1 MLQLG
6 SSDDPHISR
15 DFDLMVIN
23 LQTLADAAA
32 KQRPPISMYVYNNSC
47 LSERLFLVLYWHT
60 EPMKCGHGE
69 LMCREDVF
77 YLLLILNAI
86 IV

>member
-6 SSDDPHISR
+6 SSDDPHISH

-32 KQRPPISMYVYNNSC
+32 KQRPPISMYVYNNS
-47 LSERLFLVLYWHT
+47 LSLRKAVLST
-60 EPMKCGHGE
+60 
-69 LMCREDVF
+69 LMALRAYEMWAWGTYV
-77 YLLLILNAI
+77 
-86 IV
+86 